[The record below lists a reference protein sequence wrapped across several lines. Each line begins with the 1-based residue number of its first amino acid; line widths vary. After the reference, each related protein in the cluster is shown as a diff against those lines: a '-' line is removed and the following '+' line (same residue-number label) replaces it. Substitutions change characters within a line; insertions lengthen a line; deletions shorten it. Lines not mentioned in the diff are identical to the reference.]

1 MKDLKYRVKRLQKR
15 ALHYKESDPSGK
27 ELRAFSKDYLAVRR
41 AIEKLSSDLAN
52 AYRIYEEHYNRWFIK
67 QQEEQQSNAD
77 DYFKRSQMEIEF

>member
-15 ALHYKESDPSGK
+15 AQHYKESDPSGK
-27 ELRAFSKDYLAVRR
+27 ELRAFSNDYLAVRR

-52 AYRIYEEHYNRWFIK
+52 AYRIYEEYHNRWFIK

>member
-15 ALHYKESDPSGK
+15 AQHYKESDPSGK

-41 AIEKLSSDLAN
+41 AIEKLSSDLAH
-52 AYRIYEEHYNRWFIK
+52 AYNIYELYYERWFIK
-67 QQEEQQSNAD
+67 QQEEQQSKAD